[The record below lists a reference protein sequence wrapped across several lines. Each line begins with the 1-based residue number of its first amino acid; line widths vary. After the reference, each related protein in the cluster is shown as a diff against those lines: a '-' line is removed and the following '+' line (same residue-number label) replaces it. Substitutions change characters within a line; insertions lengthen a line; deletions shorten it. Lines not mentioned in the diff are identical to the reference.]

1 MLPLI
6 VCPACDLV
14 HRGDVV
20 PVSGRTRCARCRAVL
35 HRSAETELDT
45 AIAIALSAL
54 VLFLL
59 ANLYPLVEFHINGAN
74 RETTLVGAAL
84 GLYHAGHTGLSVLV
98 LSTTVLA
105 PLAQILSLLY
115 LLLPLRS
122 KRRARR
128 QRTVFRLLMQLRPWT
143 FVEVFML
150 GAIVALVR
158 LASYAKVLPGIALV
172 CCGLLMMS
180 LAALTSRTSPE
191 QYWRWVERSRQ

>member
-14 HRGDVV
+14 HRGDAV

-45 AIAIALSAL
+45 AIAMALTAL
-54 VLFLL
+54 VFFFL
-59 ANLYPLVEFHINGAN
+59 ANLYPLVEFHINGTN
-74 RETTLVGAAL
+74 RQTTLVGAAL
-84 GLYHAGHTGLSVLV
+84 GLYHAGHFALSVLV

-115 LLLPLRS
+115 LLLPLRR

-128 QRTVFRLLMQLRPWT
+128 QRTVFRLLMHLRPWT

-158 LASYAKVLPGIALV
+158 LASYARVVPGISLV

-180 LAALTSRTSPE
+180 LAALTTRTSPE
-191 QYWRWVERSRQ
+191 QYWRWVDRSRE